1 MRRYGYTLISRA
13 QKCHDWTYDAT
24 ASPRSQMHD
33 LIRLTKSWLTA
44 EPLTLTAM
52 EKVVIDKFMRAL
64 PYEAKKIASQANPQS
79 ADKLVELVE
88 GEQVAPSTTRTMPW
102 HLQPGPSDPVFT

>member
-1 MRRYGYTLISRA
+1 
-13 QKCHDWTYDAT
+13 
-24 ASPRSQMHD
+24 MHD

-64 PYEAKKIASQANPQS
+64 PYEAKKLASHSNPQS

-88 GEQVAPSTTRTMPW
+88 G
-102 HLQPGPSDPVFT
+102 